1 MPRVCKSSIDSL
13 AYKVSSAKL
22 WTNLKQALCQVNNNN
37 NNNKCMAYKACSA
50 TMDTFKTRSVRSKK
64 KKKKKKKKQQKK
76 KESIVYEYSNIC

>member
-37 NNNKCMAYKACSA
+37 NNKKCMAYKACSA

-64 KKKKKKKKQQKK
+64 KKKKKKKK
-76 KESIVYEYSNIC
+76 ESIVYEYSNIC